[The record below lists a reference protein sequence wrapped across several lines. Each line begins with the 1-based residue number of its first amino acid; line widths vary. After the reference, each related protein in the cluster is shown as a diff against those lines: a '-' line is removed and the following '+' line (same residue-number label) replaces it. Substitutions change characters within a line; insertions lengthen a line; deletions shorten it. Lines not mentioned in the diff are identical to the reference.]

1 MQSSA
6 RITPAS
12 THDPNVTPG
21 APASRL
27 LLGCGI
33 VAGPLYLT
41 AGILQGLLRDGFS
54 FARHPLSVLTN
65 GPGGWVQIANLAL
78 NGALVIAAAAG
89 FQRALGPKARAMSAS
104 LAVFGAGML
113 VAAVFR
119 ADPMD
124 GFPVGTPL
132 GPPTSI
138 STSGII
144 HFAAGGIG
152 FVSLAISCFCAA
164 RVLAR
169 RNARSLS
176 RFSSGCGL
184 IVLLGFFSVTIPNSS
199 PVLGIWI
206 AVVVGWAWLAILA
219 RHARRL
225 GTGLHS

>member
-1 MQSSA
+1 MQPSDA
-6 RITPAS
+6 TAQAS
-12 THDPNVTPG
+12 TRTPEF
-21 APASRL
+21 ASGRSTSL
-27 LLGCGI
+27 FLLGWGI
-33 VAGPLYLT
+33 LAGPLYLVV
-41 AGILQGLLRDGFS
+41 GILQGLLRAGFS
-54 FARHPLSVLTN
+54 FARHPLSILSN

-78 NGALVIAAAAG
+78 TGAMVIAAAVG
-89 FQRALGPKARAMSAS
+89 LQRALGPKSRAMSWF

-152 FVSLAISCFCAA
+152 FISLAISCFCAA

-169 RNARSLS
+169 RNERSASRLS
-176 RFSSGCGL
+176 LVSGL
-184 IVLLGFFSVTIPNSS
+184 VVLLGFFSVMIPNFS

-206 AVVVGWAWLAILA
+206 AVVVGWAWLTVLA
-219 RHARRL
+219 RHVSCRIA
-225 GTGLHS
+225 